1 VSPVPAP
8 RPIAAP
14 RILAVS
20 IAFNEEGPIA
30 RVLQRFAD
38 ATYPGLDVAVVD
50 DGSTDGTADV
60 IRKFGR
66 TVISRKVRGGA
77 GAAIRTAY
85 EFARAQKYDI
95 CVIISGNDKDRPD
108 EIDRLIAPIVKGEA
122 DLVQGSRYLP
132 GGNPQNLPLYRRL
145 ATRIV
150 HPGLL
155 SIVARQRMTDTTNGY
170 RALRLSVLD
179 DPSVDLSQEWL
190 DKYDLEPYLLIKA
203 IRTGYVV
210 KEAPVSKIYPQ
221 GHGPYTKMSGMRDWW
236 TILRPIVFLGLG
248 IRK

>member
-1 VSPVPAP
+1 MSRVPAP
-8 RPIAAP
+8 RPITVP

-38 ATYPGLDVAVVD
+38 AAYPGLDVAVVD
-50 DGSTDGTADV
+50 DGSTDGTAEV
-60 IRKFGR
+60 IRKYGR
-66 TVISRKVRGGA
+66 TVIAREVRGGA

-85 EFARAQKYDI
+85 EFARAKKYDI

-108 EIDRLIAPIVKGEA
+108 EIGRLIDPIVKGEA

-132 GGNPQNLPLYRRL
+132 GGKPQNLPFYRKA

-150 HPGLL
+150 HPVLL

-179 DPSVDLSQEWL
+179 DPDMDLSADWL

-203 IRTGYVV
+203 IRQGYVV
-210 KEAPVSKIYPQ
+210 REAPVSKIYPQ
-221 GHGPYTKMSGMRDWW
+221 GHGPYTKMEGMRDWW
-236 TILRPIVFLGLG
+236 TIIRPIVFMGLG